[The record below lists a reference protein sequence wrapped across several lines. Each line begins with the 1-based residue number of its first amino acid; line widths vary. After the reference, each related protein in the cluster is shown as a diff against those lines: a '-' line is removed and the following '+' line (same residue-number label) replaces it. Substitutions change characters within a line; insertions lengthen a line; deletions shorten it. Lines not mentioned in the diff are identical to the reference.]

1 MKGPASVISFRP
13 SWRYRRGLV
22 FAVSAFCAM
31 VIAYLTARGQDT
43 RLAESIA
50 SGAFLLLGT
59 VVGSYVFGAAWD
71 DKNVMAHE
79 SGRERRS
86 GAGREASP

>member
-1 MKGPASVISFRP
+1 MSAPRRP
-13 SWRYRRGLV
+13 SWRYRRALV
-22 FAVSAFCAM
+22 FAVSAFCAA

-71 DKNVMAHE
+71 DKNVMAHD
-79 SGRERRS
+79 
-86 GAGREASP
+86 AGRARRPGADGEVQT